1 MAITLR
7 ANKGTQLTYNEL
19 DTNFV
24 SVFYSASI
32 TSNQQFLN
40 LHYTG
45 SSNLGVAAS
54 SVQIPLNPY
63 TGSNVTAA
71 GQNTQIQFNNSSA
84 FLSLDSSSI
93 PN

>member
-40 LHYTG
+40 LH
-45 SSNLGVAAS
+45 
-54 SVQIPLNPY
+54 
-63 TGSNVTAA
+63 
-71 GQNTQIQFNNSSA
+71 
-84 FLSLDSSSI
+84 
-93 PN
+93 